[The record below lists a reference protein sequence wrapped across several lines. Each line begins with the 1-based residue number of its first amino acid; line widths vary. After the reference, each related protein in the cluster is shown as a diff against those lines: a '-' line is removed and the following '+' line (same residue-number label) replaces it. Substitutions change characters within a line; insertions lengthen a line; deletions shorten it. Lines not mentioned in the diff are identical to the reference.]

1 MKIKFIAIAALALII
16 SGCDNNKYEKSI
28 EKKNLEL
35 TRANE
40 RLEKQLQQTQSQNKE
55 LQQKVE
61 TLSSLDANQR
71 LSGLYELKSVKITK
85 HTNFYDR
92 DKDGIKEK
100 LIVYLQPMDV
110 QGDLIKASGSVEV
123 ELWDLS
129 KDGKEA
135 MLAKRRI
142 EPQELKEM
150 WFAGVL
156 KGNYRLMFDIAD
168 IIKSFDGQYIVKT
181 AFTDYLSGRVF
192 NEQYVIKQ

>member
-1 MKIKFIAIAALALII
+1 MRIKFIAIAVLLLII
-16 SGCDNNKYEKSI
+16 SGCENNKYEKSI

-35 TRANE
+35 TQANE
-40 RLEKQLQQTQSQNKE
+40 QLEKQLQQTETQNKE
-55 LQQKVE
+55 LRRQVE
-61 TLSSLDANQR
+61 TLSSLDTNKR
-71 LSGLYELKSVKITK
+71 LSGLYKLKSVKITK

-92 DKDGIKEK
+92 DKDGTKEK

-110 QGDLIKASGSVEV
+110 QGDLIKASGSVEA

-135 MLAKRRI
+135 MLAKWRI
-142 EPQELKEM
+142 EPQELKEI

-156 KGNYRLMFDIAD
+156 KGNYRLMFDISD

-181 AFTDYLSGRVF
+181 VFTDYLSGRVF
-192 NEQYVIKQ
+192 NEQHIIKP